1 MNTLKAEKRSM
12 DIKAKKLRREG
23 YVTGNVFGREMKESV
38 PVKIEKA
45 IVDRLLKTCHK
56 GSQVMLDIEGEKMN
70 VLIKDVE
77 FNPLKGQ
84 VDEIDFQALVSNEKV
99 HSVAEIVLVGHEKD
113 AGGVLEQ
120 LLEEVQFK
128 AYPSALVDKVE
139 VDVSNMKVGDS
150 IKVKD
155 LTLSSDKDVDVMTD
169 PETTVVTLQYVHNSE
184 ADDDAD
190 EEAADGHDG
199 AGGDDG
205 GEREVQRLHD
215 GAALGHPQRLQN
227 NSCVIQEIVLQKGI
241 I

>member
-56 GSQVMLDIEGEKMN
+56 GSQVML
-70 VLIKDVE
+70 DVE

-169 PETTVVTLQYVHNSE
+169 PETTVVTLQYVHNNVP
-184 ADDDAD
+184 DDDED
-190 EEAADGHDG
+190 EAA
-199 AGGDDG
+199 A
-205 GEREVQRLHD
+205 ETAE
-215 GAALGHPQRLQN
+215 
-227 NSCVIQEIVLQKGI
+227 
-241 I
+241 